1 MNRNLEITF
10 MDGTKVLHLAETWTN
25 LKVREDGLV
34 QIECNLKAFAW
45 YPIRNIK
52 SIIAMEEEDVE

>member
-1 MNRNLEITF
+1 MKRNLEITF
-10 MDGTKVLHLAETWTN
+10 MDGTKALHLAETWDN
-25 LKVREDGLV
+25 FKSREEGMV
-34 QIECNLKAFAW
+34 QVEYKGQAFAW

>member
-1 MNRNLEITF
+1 MKRNLEITF
-10 MDGTKVLHLAETWTN
+10 MDGTKVLHLAETWSD

-34 QIECNLKAFAW
+34 QIGYKGEAFAW

-52 SIIAMEEEDVE
+52 SIIAMEEEDVG